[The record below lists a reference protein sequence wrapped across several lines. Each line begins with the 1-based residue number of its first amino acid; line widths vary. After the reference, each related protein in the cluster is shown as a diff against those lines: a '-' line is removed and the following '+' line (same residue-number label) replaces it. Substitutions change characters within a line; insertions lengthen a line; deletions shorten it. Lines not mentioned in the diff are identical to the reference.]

1 MSGVYGD
8 MLAYFPEL
16 FEKATVF
23 PMEPKIVAG
32 YEDRPEG
39 TVVYGVFQFRT
50 KNNLDAENL
59 TLVQT
64 HTSEF
69 WSESVIGDGWFLM
82 RESDG
87 HLYRVTRDNNWDFS
101 GRYHKYVVDT
111 VAGNTDKQTPDEAVN
126 LSGGYL

>member
-1 MSGVYGD
+1 MSIGKRKKI
-8 MLAYFPEL
+8 L
-16 FEKATVF
+16 
-23 PMEPKIVAG
+23 PKIVAG
-32 YEDRPEG
+32 YEARPEG

-111 VAGNTDKQTPDEAVN
+111 VVGNTDKQTPDEAVN